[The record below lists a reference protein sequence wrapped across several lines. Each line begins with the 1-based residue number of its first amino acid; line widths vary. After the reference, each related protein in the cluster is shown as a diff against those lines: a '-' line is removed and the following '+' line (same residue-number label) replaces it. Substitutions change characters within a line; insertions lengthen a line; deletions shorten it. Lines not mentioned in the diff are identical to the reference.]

1 MSSFGVKSILGKDI
15 VTGDVWYR
23 NSEEMCQHL
32 SKVQPD
38 RTKGNKTM
46 IYQHIDPVKVDR
58 KRMSRNQIVIH
69 GCMKQHLF
77 DYKPGNAEVF
87 RMEYLCDCTE
97 CLKFDFK
104 NCVKT
109 KEDNTHATP
118 TTIFDHETECGLDDE
133 DEYLNCLLYTSPS
146 PRDKRQSRMPSS
158 A

>member
-1 MSSFGVKSILGKDI
+1 
-15 VTGDVWYR
+15 
-23 NSEEMCQHL
+23 
-32 SKVQPD
+32 
-38 RTKGNKTM
+38 M
-46 IYQHIDPVKVDR
+46 IYQHIDPVKVYR

-69 GCMKQHLF
+69 RCMKQHLF

-133 DEYLNCLLYTSPS
+133 DEYLKVFEFIEINSFVGLV
-146 PRDKRQSRMPSS
+146 S
-158 A
+158 ADSNEPVYIMKVEAKERANQEQNDEFGQYVPPGRASDL